1 MTDFVYTATH
11 RLYYDTKQPVPIA
24 DIIEGL
30 QGLERI
36 LAELPKVLGGVTKVP
51 IKRSEIF
58 VEKIESGSLIEDVV
72 VKLFFKDQEG
82 LNKFLDRIHE
92 KPMVKNLL
100 IGAVITG
107 VALYGVTLAANALK
121 APAPNIQANN
131 NTIIN
136 IGAAEAK
143 MTPEQLAAI
152 IEAAVSDKKELA
164 KSAVKL
170 LKPAR
175 NDPEASIRLDDSDV
189 LVVTPSAIRETP
201 KKVEIDKQRKLE
213 ELHGVEVQIRA
224 TDLDSKKSGWAGVI
238 DGKTNR
244 VKIELDPVVNEAD
257 IYGRKSIVAD
267 VTLVYKLGRD
277 GAEMV
282 PDMIFVRK
290 IHDKAALIA
299 ERRRQAR

>member
-1 MTDFVYTATH
+1 MTEFVYTATH
-11 RLYYDTKQPVPIA
+11 RLYYDTKHPVPIA

-36 LAELPKVLGGVTKVP
+36 LSEVPQVLGGVTKVP

-58 VEKIESGSLIEDVV
+58 IEKIESGSLIEDVV
-72 VKLFFKDQEG
+72 VKLFFKDEEG
-82 LNKFLDRIHE
+82 LNKFLEGIHE

-100 IGAVITG
+100 VGAVITG
-107 VALYGVTLAANALK
+107 VALYGVMLAVNAGK
-121 APAPNIQANN
+121 TPAPNIQANN

-136 IGAAEAK
+136 IGASEAN
-143 MTPEQLAAI
+143 MTPEQLASI

-175 NDPEASIRLDDSDV
+175 SDPDTSLRLDDSDV
-189 LVVTPSAIRETP
+189 LVVTPAAIREAP
-201 KKVEIDKQRKLE
+201 KKVEIPKQQKLE

-224 TDLDSKKSGWAGVI
+224 TDLDSKKTGWAGMI
-238 DGKTNR
+238 DGKTKR

-257 IYGRKSIVAD
+257 IYGRKVIVAD

-277 GAEMV
+277 GAELV
-282 PDMIFVRK
+282 PDTIFVRK
-290 IHDKAALIA
+290 IYDKASLVAG
-299 ERRRQAR
+299 RQ